1 MATRAVHFEVLPSLE
16 VDAFLQAYRR
26 FCNRRN
32 INPTTVYSDNCSNFV
47 AAEKVLREKVKRNFN
62 PPRASHQGGFYEI
75 YFKLFRKIFRS
86 ITSNCTLNE
95 FDLLTYVVEV
105 ERILNNRPI
114 TKLPDSPDDWTAL
127 APNSILTGSL
137 AEDVQ
142 LGNFLKADAY
152 RRSWKKPSTW
162 LTSFGSNGLISTC
175 LCFSPSRSG
184 LEPLPICSRE
194 IWS

>member
-1 MATRAVHFEVLPSLE
+1 M
-16 VDAFLQAYRR
+16 
-26 FCNRRN
+26 
-32 INPTTVYSDNCSNFV
+32 YSDNGSNFV
-47 AAEKVLREKVKRNFN
+47 AEEKVLREKVKWSFN
-62 PPRASHQGGFYEI
+62 PPRASHQGGFYKI
-75 YFKLFRKIFRS
+75 FFKLFRKIFRS
-86 ITSNCTLNE
+86 ITLNCTLNK

-105 ERILNNRPI
+105 ERILNSPPI

-127 APNSILTGSL
+127 ALNSILTGSL

-152 RRSWKKPSTW
+152 HRSWKKSSTW

-175 LCFSPSRSG
+175 LCFSPDRSG
-184 LEPLPICSRE
+184 LEPLLICSRE